1 MSSSMLMFRERFNAL
16 QDNVEQFVRGKS
28 EVVRLALTCFFA
40 EGHLLIEDVPGVA
53 KTSLA
58 KAVAS
63 SVGGEFHRVQFT
75 PDLLPSDVTGVEVFN
90 PKTLE
95 FQFRRGPVFANVL
108 LGDEINRA
116 SPKTQSA
123 LLQVMAEQEV
133 TAGLNTYRAPR
144 PFFCVATQNSVEH
157 EGTYPLPEAQ
167 LDRFLMRM
175 SIGYPSPDVEREV
188 VGLGVARSR
197 PDDVP
202 EVMGIDEV
210 RSMIAVAR
218 EVEVSEQLREYVV
231 RIVAATRDDDAVL
244 RGASPRGS
252 IALATA
258 AQVVAASRG
267 RPYASPDDVKS
278 IAEPVLAHRIQ
289 LTHQARMEGVTAGTV
304 ITSILRDNRR
314 VTVPRAG

>member
-1 MSSSMLMFRERFNAL
+1 MSSSVLMFRERFNAL

-28 EVVRLALTCFFA
+28 EVVLLALTCFFA

-58 KAVAS
+58 KALAG
-63 SVGGEFHRVQFT
+63 SVGGDFHRVQFT
-75 PDLLPSDVTGVEVFN
+75 PDLLPSDVTGVEIFN
-90 PKTLE
+90 PRTLE

-133 TAGLNTYRAPR
+133 TVGLTTYPAPR

-157 EGTYPLPEAQ
+157 QGTYPLPEAQ
-167 LDRFLMRM
+167 MDRFLMRT
-175 SIGYPSPDVEREV
+175 SIGYPSPEVEREV
-188 VGLGVARSR
+188 VGLGVARAR
-197 PDDVP
+197 ADDVA
-202 EVMGIDEV
+202 EVMSIDEV
-210 RSMIAVAR
+210 ASMIAVAR
-218 EVEVSEQLREYVV
+218 DVEVSEQLREYVV
-231 RIVAATRDDDAVL
+231 RIVTATRNDDSVL

-267 RPYASPDDVKS
+267 RQYATPDDVKS

-289 LTHQARMEGVTAGTV
+289 LKQAARVEGVTAESV
-304 ITSILRDNRR
+304 IASILRHRQ

>member
-1 MSSSMLMFRERFNAL
+1 MLMFRERFNAL

-58 KAVAS
+58 KAVAG

-95 FQFRRGPVFANVL
+95 FQFRKGPVFANVL

-133 TAGLNTYRAPR
+133 TVGLSTYHAPR

-167 LDRFLMRM
+167 LDRFLMRT

-188 VGLGVARSR
+188 VGLGVARTR
-197 PDDVP
+197 PDDVT
-202 EVMGIDEV
+202 EVLSIDEV

-231 RIVAATRDDDAVL
+231 RIVTATRNDDAVL

-278 IAEPVLAHRIQ
+278 IAEPVLAHRIH
-289 LTHQARMEGVTAGTV
+289 LTHQARMEGVTAGSV

>member
-1 MSSSMLMFRERFNAL
+1 MLAFRENFNAL

-28 EVVRLALTCFFA
+28 EVVRLALTCLFA

-58 KAVAS
+58 KALAG
-63 SVGGEFHRVQFT
+63 SVGGDFQRVQFT

-90 PKTLE
+90 PRTLE
-95 FQFRRGPVFANVL
+95 FEFRKGPVFANVL

-123 LLQVMAEQEV
+123 LLQVMAEQTV
-133 TAGLNTYRAPR
+133 TVGLTTYDAPR

-157 EGTYPLPEAQ
+157 QGTYPLPEAQ
-167 LDRFLMRM
+167 LDRFLMRT
-175 SIGYPSPDVEREV
+175 SIGYPAPDVEKEV
-188 VGLGVARSR
+188 VALGVARR
-197 PDDVP
+197 TPDPSQSVMDIGDV
-202 EVMGIDEV
+202 E
-210 RSMIAVAR
+210 RMIAIAR
-218 EVEVSEQLREYVV
+218 TVDVSDQLSEYIVS
-231 RIVAATRDDDAVL
+231 IVAATREDDAVL
-244 RGASPRGS
+244 RGSSPRGS

-267 RPYASPDDVKS
+267 RGYASPDDVKS

-289 LTHQARMEGVTAGTV
+289 LTHQARTEGRTAASV
-304 ITSILRDNRR
+304 IGSILRDGRR
-314 VTVPRAG
+314 VRVPRAG